1 MQNKV
6 IMFCCRISPFIVF
19 FSSLNY
25 PTVWISICFS
35 KDLPIKEFIRQKHY
49 GCNLNLLPISAT
61 ISHSLFST
69 RHTDPLNVFYSLSLS
84 LSLSLL
90 YFYLSL
96 SLYIFISLFI
106 FLSFSLF
113 LSLSLSLSLSKCW
126 QNRKRVF
133 ATSHFHTR
141 HLSPGPC
148 ITCLQT
154 SWASVTRLDNLLHL
168 GQLFKACGCNYF
180 AKIAHMLRQFL

>member
-1 MQNKV
+1 
-6 IMFCCRISPFIVF
+6 MFCCRISPFIVF

-84 LSLSLL
+84 LSLSFIFLSLSLSL

-96 SLYIFISLFI
+96 YL
-106 FLSFSLF
+106 SLF
-113 LSLSLSLSLSKCW
+113 LSLSLSLSLSQSVGKIG
-126 QNRKRVF
+126 KE
-133 ATSHFHTR
+133 
-141 HLSPGPC
+141 
-148 ITCLQT
+148 CL
-154 SWASVTRLDNLLHL
+154 LLHIFIHAISHRDRVSL
-168 GQLFKACGCNYF
+168 AYKHPEPVWQDWTTYCT
-180 AKIAHMLRQFL
+180 